1 MCAIMLPD
9 GRWTHVPHAV
19 ASGSRSPE
27 RNSSSGSRSP
37 ERNSSWLRSPERNSS
52 WLRSAEGASRNQLA
66 PVEHSDDARAVALL
80 VAHDAHDEALVL
92 EQ

>member
-27 RNSSSGSRSP
+27 RNSS
-37 ERNSSWLRSPERNSS
+37 WLRSPERDPSS

-66 PVEHSDDARAVALL
+66 PVEPSDDARAVTLL